1 MAVPSRPLPRIPGL
15 PAGMTPTRRCPSCES
30 GMNAPGTRHSAEC
43 RKRQAEFASGET
55 AKPSL
60 GDLEDLPVQEG
71 GVRDGSYSP
80 SLAPDPV
87 EPVDVEMT
95 TEDVGDM
102 PMVDVCTAQ
111 PYHVGML
118 TSPELVQRDRFSV
131 ESIQYDGY
139 CDEFVVMDFCGQKI
153 KLWKPSG
160 AVSDV
165 TLRDLPAEGTF
176 LAMQKEIRGLTAVGA
191 GQVLAEN
198 VARESG
204 QRIIGTRWVTNEK
217 EEAQEGVRARIVAKD
232 FASGQSARSMGIS
245 SPTPSI
251 EALRM
256 VLGVACGAWSVG
268 NQAMFL
274 AGLDVSQAF
283 MNSPLERPEILRM
296 PLSMS
301 TMKGEPIFLWA
312 EKGINGLR
320 IASQAWIVFF
330 SSIVKSIGVVSGT
343 VEPCLYVGRMVGKD
357 QAPIVIMAYVDD
369 LLVAT
374 TSESALKTL
383 MTALSAHVKVR
394 ETGRVGLKG
403 GHLRF
408 LGRIIFRRPGSS
420 ALYMQ
425 VDPTYLDEA
434 FAEFD
439 LKKGSTTF
447 PDLRPILEQEGSQP
461 LSAEGHARFRRVL
474 GRLSWYCQ
482 TRQDLILVSMLG
494 TGQAQPFET
503 HEKCLRAV
511 LRYLMTDMDV
521 ALRFPSEE
529 LALPDVKGLEVY
541 TDAGFAPMKSTGRR
555 SVSGTCFIFQQC
567 LMKCF
572 SRHQSAVTL
581 SSCEAELLA
590 LQSGVQ
596 EGIGL
601 LRTLGFVLGRL
612 YPWVDIIPQDAQVT
626 WYDEAESDDEDSM
639 KVSYLFPLVVKTD
652 SLSGKMLLEASDL
665 QRKSRHI
672 EIKVYWLRELMDRKV
687 LLLSHVP
694 GTLNPA
700 DCFTKCLPTQK
711 FLFYRNVLGFVK
723 VDFSLISNIL
733 GFCLK
738 VCDNSYSK
746 PISCLSNRNCVLCG
760 ERLILFVLEEEQEVS
775 GDQRSFRH
783 VKAVVAQASLTDPRT
798 PSLAV
803 AQMAGEEEDNK
814 SMVSGLTRVDYTTGR
829 PRQDP
834 DTGEVMRR
842 DARVMEVTEAAPE
855 GAVASDTQE
864 QKEPVSGT
872 PDTKEATAGA
882 AVAKER
888 PSGEPSSGS
897 GRKPQVKKMPK
908 RPAAKLMPRKRII
921 KVKSETGSGAKLPG
935 KNRFKNKETK
945 RRQKAKWEEI
955 KRTSKEERAQPAPAF
970 EIPAR
975 GGDVPVRSFF
985 DPISGRR
992 ETMEVKPIDREQKFR
1007 TVQSGF
1013 SRYPTETRTCYQ
1025 CGEKG
1030 HLSANCPQKMRRVSL
1045 TEGVI
1050 KYEGAGETRP
1060 RVRLQGNMGSIPQET
1075 SEFDDVR
1082 PEDSACQVGGQ
1093 YLGTMS
1099 TVGTTKKSLP
1109 PPPPPPPMGRSP
1121 KIARSRPGVPPQTSA
1136 TSAPMHPP
1144 APRLPAKFS
1153 QDPPPGEVAS
1163 SSRPDV
1169 MRPKTPPKRPPIK
1182 TPPVKSVPKK
1192 AKATEPTE
1200 IKGSVGRV
1208 QPRTPSPKRA
1218 VEEMARNDAAA
1229 RGSAP
1234 AKAEA
1239 AKAPPA
1245 TVDIVTPSTA
1255 VDIVTPVV
1263 DSAGHGD
1270 AHLVAAQGSGRL
1282 SALTV
1287 HQPTPV
1293 SSQAPTPTSPAGDSL
1308 VAGEAPG
1315 QGSTHWSNA
1324 PVISPPAPVG
1334 GETEVCV
1341 ACQGS
1346 GLLNSQVNLRLF
1358 RLIGTGQ
1365 LRLAGQT
1372 AQVAPVTPA
1381 PAAPATPAPAA
1392 PATPA
1397 PAAANPTE
1405 PGNGTEVSPS
1415 PSENSGRSRTPTR
1428 SGVCSVTEDGSMT
1441 MFDSGGNL
1449 LILELACGV
1458 DSVIQNASREFGS
1471 SYIGIHAGLELL
1483 SGSLI
1488 AKQ

>member
-1 MAVPSRPLPRIPGL
+1 MPALPDKPEEQLPIVEPNDPAVAVPSRPLPRIPGL

-30 GMNAPGTRHSAEC
+30 GMNAPGTRHSTEC
-43 RKRQAEFASGET
+43 RKRQAEFASGT
-55 AKPSL
+55 AAKPSL
-60 GDLEDLPVQEG
+60 GDLEDFPVEEG

-80 SLAPDPV
+80 SLAPDRV
-87 EPVDVEMT
+87 EPADVEMAA
-95 TEDVGDM
+95 EESGDI
-102 PMVDVCTAQ
+102 PMVDVCMAQ

-139 CDEFVVMDFCGQKI
+139 CDVFVVMDFCGQKI

-274 AGLDVSQAF
+274 VGLDVSQAF

-408 LGRIIFRRPGSS
+408 LGRSIFRRPGSS

-482 TRQDLILVSMLG
+482 TRQDLLILVSMLG

-503 HEKCLRAV
+503 HERCLRAV
-511 LRYLMTDMDV
+511 LRYLMSDMDV

-529 LALPDVKGLEVY
+529 LTLPDVKGLEVY

-555 SVSGTCFIFQQC
+555 SVSGTCFIFRQC

-581 SSCEAELLA
+581 SSCEAELVA

-639 KVSYLFPLVVKTD
+639 RVSYLFPLVVKTD

-711 FLFYRNVLGFVK
+711 FLFYKNMLGFVK

-733 GFCLK
+733 GFCLD

-746 PISCLSNRNCVLCG
+746 LISCLSNRNCVLCG
-760 ERLILFVLEEEQEVS
+760 ERLILFVLEEEQGIS

-783 VKAVVAQASLTDPRT
+783 VKAVFAQESLTNPDSLP
-798 PSLAV
+798 LAV
-803 AQMAGEEEDNK
+803 ALMAEEDTR
-814 SMVSGLTRVDYTTGR
+814 SSVSGFTRVDWTTGG
-829 PRQDP
+829 PRENP
-834 DTGEVMRR
+834 TGGVMRR
-842 DARVMEVTEAAPE
+842 DAVVEEVQATS
-855 GAVASDTQE
+855 GTQE
-864 QKEPVSGT
+864 PAVTVSGT
-872 PDTKEATAGA
+872 PDTKEAVSGGQATSSGE
-882 AVAKER
+882 K
-888 PSGEPSSGS
+888 PSGEPASGS
-897 GRKPQVKKMPK
+897 GKNPQVKRMPK
-908 RPAAKLMPRKRII
+908 RPAAKLMPRKRIV
-921 KVKSETGSGAKLPG
+921 KVKQEPGTTAKVPG
-935 KNRFKNKETK
+935 KNRFKNQETR

-955 KRTSKEERAQPAPAF
+955 QKTAREERAQPAPVF

-975 GGDVPVRSFF
+975 GGEAPVRSFF
-985 DPISGRR
+985 DPMSGRR
-992 ETMEVKPIDREQKFR
+992 ETMEVTPIQKEQKFR
-1007 TVQSGF
+1007 AGQSGF
-1013 SRYPTETRTCYQ
+1013 
-1025 CGEKG
+1025 
-1030 HLSANCPQKMRRVSL
+1030 
-1045 TEGVI
+1045 
-1050 KYEGAGETRP
+1050 
-1060 RVRLQGNMGSIPQET
+1060 
-1075 SEFDDVR
+1075 F
-1082 PEDSACQVGGQ
+1082 QVP
-1093 YLGTMS
+1093 Y
-1099 TVGTTKKSLP
+1099 
-1109 PPPPPPPMGRSP
+1109 
-1121 KIARSRPGVPPQTSA
+1121 
-1136 TSAPMHPP
+1136 
-1144 APRLPAKFS
+1144 
-1153 QDPPPGEVAS
+1153 
-1163 SSRPDV
+1163 
-1169 MRPKTPPKRPPIK
+1169 
-1182 TPPVKSVPKK
+1182 
-1192 AKATEPTE
+1192 
-1200 IKGSVGRV
+1200 
-1208 QPRTPSPKRA
+1208 
-1218 VEEMARNDAAA
+1218 
-1229 RGSAP
+1229 
-1234 AKAEA
+1234 
-1239 AKAPPA
+1239 
-1245 TVDIVTPSTA
+1245 
-1255 VDIVTPVV
+1255 
-1263 DSAGHGD
+1263 
-1270 AHLVAAQGSGRL
+1270 
-1282 SALTV
+1282 
-1287 HQPTPV
+1287 
-1293 SSQAPTPTSPAGDSL
+1293 
-1308 VAGEAPG
+1308 
-1315 QGSTHWSNA
+1315 
-1324 PVISPPAPVG
+1324 
-1334 GETEVCV
+1334 
-1341 ACQGS
+1341 
-1346 GLLNSQVNLRLF
+1346 
-1358 RLIGTGQ
+1358 
-1365 LRLAGQT
+1365 
-1372 AQVAPVTPA
+1372 
-1381 PAAPATPAPAA
+1381 
-1392 PATPA
+1392 
-1397 PAAANPTE
+1397 
-1405 PGNGTEVSPS
+1405 
-1415 PSENSGRSRTPTR
+1415 
-1428 SGVCSVTEDGSMT
+1428 
-1441 MFDSGGNL
+1441 
-1449 LILELACGV
+1449 
-1458 DSVIQNASREFGS
+1458 
-1471 SYIGIHAGLELL
+1471 
-1483 SGSLI
+1483 
-1488 AKQ
+1488 

>member
-1 MAVPSRPLPRIPGL
+1 MAS
-15 PAGMTPTRRCPSCES
+15 
-30 GMNAPGTRHSAEC
+30 
-43 RKRQAEFASGET
+43 
-55 AKPSL
+55 
-60 GDLEDLPVQEG
+60 
-71 GVRDGSYSP
+71 
-80 SLAPDPV
+80 
-87 EPVDVEMT
+87 
-95 TEDVGDM
+95 
-102 PMVDVCTAQ
+102 
-111 PYHVGML
+111 
-118 TSPELVQRDRFSV
+118 
-131 ESIQYDGY
+131 GY

-160 AVSDV
+160 AVFDV

-374 TSESALKTL
+374 TSESAIKTL

-408 LGRIIFRRPGSS
+408 LGRRVFRRPGSS

-482 TRQDLILVSMLG
+482 TRQDLLILVSMLG

-511 LRYLMTDMDV
+511 LRYLMSDMDV
-521 ALRFPSEE
+521 AWRFPSEE

-581 SSCEAELLA
+581 SSCEAELVA

-711 FLFYRNVLGFVK
+711 FLFYRNMLGFVK

-746 PISCLSNRNCVLCG
+746 PISCLSNRKCVLCG
-760 ERLILFVLEEEQEVS
+760 ERLISFVLEEELQVS

-783 VKAVVAQASLTDPRT
+783 VKAVFAQETLTNPDSLP
-798 PSLAV
+798 LAV
-803 AQMAGEEEDNK
+803 ALMAEEEDNK

-855 GAVASDTQE
+855 GAAASGTQE

-882 AVAKER
+882 PVAKER

-897 GRKPQVKKMPK
+897 GKKPQVKKMPK

-945 RRQKAKWEEI
+945 RCQKAKWEEI
-955 KRTSKEERAQPAPAF
+955 KKTAREERAQPAPAF

-975 GGDVPVRSFF
+975 GGDVPVRN
-985 DPISGRR
+985 P
-992 ETMEVKPIDREQKFR
+992 
-1007 TVQSGF
+1007 
-1013 SRYPTETRTCYQ
+1013 
-1025 CGEKG
+1025 
-1030 HLSANCPQKMRRVSL
+1030 
-1045 TEGVI
+1045 
-1050 KYEGAGETRP
+1050 
-1060 RVRLQGNMGSIPQET
+1060 
-1075 SEFDDVR
+1075 DVNHI
-1082 PEDSACQVGGQ
+1082 
-1093 YLGTMS
+1093 S
-1099 TVGTTKKSLP
+1099 TV
-1109 PPPPPPPMGRSP
+1109 
-1121 KIARSRPGVPPQTSA
+1121 
-1136 TSAPMHPP
+1136 
-1144 APRLPAKFS
+1144 
-1153 QDPPPGEVAS
+1153 
-1163 SSRPDV
+1163 
-1169 MRPKTPPKRPPIK
+1169 
-1182 TPPVKSVPKK
+1182 
-1192 AKATEPTE
+1192 
-1200 IKGSVGRV
+1200 
-1208 QPRTPSPKRA
+1208 
-1218 VEEMARNDAAA
+1218 
-1229 RGSAP
+1229 
-1234 AKAEA
+1234 
-1239 AKAPPA
+1239 
-1245 TVDIVTPSTA
+1245 
-1255 VDIVTPVV
+1255 
-1263 DSAGHGD
+1263 
-1270 AHLVAAQGSGRL
+1270 
-1282 SALTV
+1282 
-1287 HQPTPV
+1287 
-1293 SSQAPTPTSPAGDSL
+1293 
-1308 VAGEAPG
+1308 
-1315 QGSTHWSNA
+1315 
-1324 PVISPPAPVG
+1324 
-1334 GETEVCV
+1334 C
-1341 ACQGS
+1341 
-1346 GLLNSQVNLRLF
+1346 
-1358 RLIGTGQ
+1358 
-1365 LRLAGQT
+1365 
-1372 AQVAPVTPA
+1372 
-1381 PAAPATPAPAA
+1381 
-1392 PATPA
+1392 
-1397 PAAANPTE
+1397 
-1405 PGNGTEVSPS
+1405 
-1415 PSENSGRSRTPTR
+1415 
-1428 SGVCSVTEDGSMT
+1428 
-1441 MFDSGGNL
+1441 
-1449 LILELACGV
+1449 
-1458 DSVIQNASREFGS
+1458 
-1471 SYIGIHAGLELL
+1471 
-1483 SGSLI
+1483 
-1488 AKQ
+1488 

>member
-1 MAVPSRPLPRIPGL
+1 MI
-15 PAGMTPTRRCPSCES
+15 
-30 GMNAPGTRHSAEC
+30 
-43 RKRQAEFASGET
+43 
-55 AKPSL
+55 
-60 GDLEDLPVQEG
+60 
-71 GVRDGSYSP
+71 
-80 SLAPDPV
+80 
-87 EPVDVEMT
+87 
-95 TEDVGDM
+95 
-102 PMVDVCTAQ
+102 
-111 PYHVGML
+111 
-118 TSPELVQRDRFSV
+118 
-131 ESIQYDGY
+131 
-139 CDEFVVMDFCGQKI
+139 
-153 KLWKPSG
+153 
-160 AVSDV
+160 
-165 TLRDLPAEGTF
+165 
-176 LAMQKEIRGLTAVGA
+176 
-191 GQVLAEN
+191 
-198 VARESG
+198 
-204 QRIIGTRWVTNEK
+204 
-217 EEAQEGVRARIVAKD
+217 
-232 FASGQSARSMGIS
+232 
-245 SPTPSI
+245 
-251 EALRM
+251 
-256 VLGVACGAWSVG
+256 
-268 NQAMFL
+268 
-274 AGLDVSQAF
+274 
-283 MNSPLERPEILRM
+283 
-296 PLSMS
+296 
-301 TMKGEPIFLWA
+301 
-312 EKGINGLR
+312 
-320 IASQAWIVFF
+320 
-330 SSIVKSIGVVSGT
+330 
-343 VEPCLYVGRMVGKD
+343 
-357 QAPIVIMAYVDD
+357 
-369 LLVAT
+369 
-374 TSESALKTL
+374 
-383 MTALSAHVKVR
+383 
-394 ETGRVGLKG
+394 
-403 GHLRF
+403 
-408 LGRIIFRRPGSS
+408 
-420 ALYMQ
+420 
-425 VDPTYLDEA
+425 
-434 FAEFD
+434 
-439 LKKGSTTF
+439 
-447 PDLRPILEQEGSQP
+447 
-461 LSAEGHARFRRVL
+461 
-474 GRLSWYCQ
+474 
-482 TRQDLILVSMLG
+482 
-494 TGQAQPFET
+494 
-503 HEKCLRAV
+503 
-511 LRYLMTDMDV
+511 
-521 ALRFPSEE
+521 
-529 LALPDVKGLEVY
+529 
-541 TDAGFAPMKSTGRR
+541 
-555 SVSGTCFIFQQC
+555 
-567 LMKCF
+567 
-572 SRHQSAVTL
+572 
-581 SSCEAELLA
+581 
-590 LQSGVQ
+590 
-596 EGIGL
+596 
-601 LRTLGFVLGRL
+601 
-612 YPWVDIIPQDAQVT
+612 
-626 WYDEAESDDEDSM
+626 DS
-639 KVSYLFPLVVKTD
+639 
-652 SLSGKMLLEASDL
+652 
-665 QRKSRHI
+665 
-672 EIKVYWLRELMDRKV
+672 
-687 LLLSHVP
+687 
-694 GTLNPA
+694 
-700 DCFTKCLPTQK
+700 
-711 FLFYRNVLGFVK
+711 
-723 VDFSLISNIL
+723 SLISNIL

-842 DARVMEVTEAAPE
+842 DARVMEVTENAPE
-855 GAVASDTQE
+855 GAAASGTQE

-882 AVAKER
+882 PVAKEK

-975 GGDVPVRSFF
+975 GGDVPVRSVF

-1007 TVQSGF
+1007 TAQSGF

-1030 HLSANCPQKMRRVSL
+1030 HLSVNCPQKMRRVSL

-1075 SEFDDVR
+1075 SEFDDDR
-1082 PEDSACQVGGQ
+1082 PEDSASQVGGQ

-1109 PPPPPPPMGRSP
+1109 PPPPPPMSGSP

-1136 TSAPMHPP
+1136 TSASMQPP
-1144 APRLPAKFS
+1144 PRLPAKFS

-1163 SSRPDV
+1163 SSNRPDV
-1169 MRPKTPPKRPPIK
+1169 RRPKTPPVK
-1182 TPPVKSVPKK
+1182 TPPVK
-1192 AKATEPTE
+1192 
-1200 IKGSVGRV
+1200 GSVGRMT
-1208 QPRTPSPKRA
+1208 RTPSPKRA
-1218 VEEMARNDAAA
+1218 AEKMAE
-1229 RGSAP
+1229 G
-1234 AKAEA
+1234 
-1239 AKAPPA
+1239 AKAPATVAKAPA
-1245 TVDIVTPSTA
+1245 TVDVATPNTA
-1255 VDIVTPVV
+1255 VDLVTPVS
-1263 DSAGHGD
+1263 DSVGHGD

-1287 HQPTPV
+1287 HQPTPA

-1315 QGSTHWSNA
+1315 QSSVHWSSA
-1324 PVISPPAPVG
+1324 PVISPLPLTPPPAPVG

-1365 LRLAGQT
+1365 LRLAGPT
-1372 AQVAPVTPA
+1372 AQVAPAVTPA

-1397 PAAANPTE
+1397 PAAANPTG

-1415 PSENSGRSRTPTR
+1415 LSEISGRSCTPTR

-1483 SGSLI
+1483 STQRQAYKFLKSFAEGSSGSADSQKLI
-1488 AKQ
+1488 QVPGTHFSSLYWG